1 MVGAEASAALG
12 GISENAINE
21 ASTVGF
27 PPDRRDGYIYVAEAV
42 SGRVEKAKPLRIRG
56 APCPRWESARAR
68 GGGGLPADLADAMD
82 DTRQDDEI
90 RAEGEEALSLTG
102 SDVGTPSS
110 SSIPREARP
119 SSAR

>member
-1 MVGAEASAALG
+1 
-12 GISENAINE
+12 
-21 ASTVGF
+21 
-27 PPDRRDGYIYVAEAV
+27 
-42 SGRVEKAKPLRIRG
+42 
-56 APCPRWESARAR
+56 
-68 GGGGLPADLADAMD
+68 MD
-82 DTRQDDEI
+82 DTRQDHEI